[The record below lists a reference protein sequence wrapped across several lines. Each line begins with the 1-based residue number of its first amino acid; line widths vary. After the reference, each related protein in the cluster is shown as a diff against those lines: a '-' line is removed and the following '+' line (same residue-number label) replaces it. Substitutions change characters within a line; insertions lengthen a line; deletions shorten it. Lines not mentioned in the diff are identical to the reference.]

1 MRKKKL
7 FSICICVITTALI
20 IGVSG
25 CNKQSDEGNISES
38 VEHTAANKPSNDV
51 EEKSND
57 MGKTSN
63 YETISTPYIIDT
75 VAKAD
80 IIDIYSYSQDK
91 EDNIYYIDNNCIY
104 KVNAYGGT
112 ANKVL
117 DAKDIISDNSRMS
130 ISDFQITSVSYDNNT
145 NKLFMTCRNGN
156 NTTNNSCL
164 YSVYNNNTELIY
176 DKFKSD
182 DALVKIL
189 NNGDYIIGPRESIIN
204 SQSFEETNIVCDCI
218 DVFDNNTELN
228 MVSQYAFHKYNY
240 IEETT
245 EWNTFAG
252 GCPVGINDTYVV
264 GATEDSFI
272 LCDFAGET
280 KETRLFSDS
289 TILDRTKIDSNE
301 FENKLLLTS
310 KNDIVFYDKT
320 AKAFRIIKKNDT
332 TVGLSA
338 DNTQ

>member
-1 MRKKKL
+1 
-7 FSICICVITTALI
+7 
-20 IGVSG
+20 
-25 CNKQSDEGNISES
+25 
-38 VEHTAANKPSNDV
+38 
-51 EEKSND
+51 
-57 MGKTSN
+57 
-63 YETISTPYIIDT
+63 
-75 VAKAD
+75 
-80 IIDIYSYSQDK
+80 
-91 EDNIYYIDNNCIY
+91 
-104 KVNAYGGT
+104 
-112 ANKVL
+112 
-117 DAKDIISDNSRMS
+117 
-130 ISDFQITSVSYDNNT
+130 
-145 NKLFMTCRNGN
+145 MTCRNGD

-218 DVFDNNTELN
+218 DVFDNNTELK

-264 GATEDSFI
+264 GATEDSFM

-332 TVGLSA
+332 TVSPSE
-338 DNTQ
+338 DDVQ